1 MSSLN
6 VKRRLADPEVH
17 RRINVLHVYD
27 ARADRELKVNSVL
40 GSAALQT
47 RTPEFGQGMLNVFSD
62 NGAHRNVPGKG
73 RLRVNF
79 ANDDNHITYRRQVL
93 RVLSTEIPDAL
104 FVKAADANPL
114 EIKAGEKIDLTGIE
128 LDLAVSYD
136 TFFDFNLRSVDGIRI
151 VLDGDG
157 KAVQTSFDSYR
168 LNDLSPGAE
177 TKRTVLT
184 NNDFKVTLNIRPT
197 IVKSTQ

>member
-1 MSSLN
+1 MSTLL

-17 RRINVLHVYD
+17 HSINVLQVHST
-27 ARADRELKVNSVL
+27 AISGELKVNSVP
-40 GSAALQT
+40 GAAAFQT
-47 RTPEFGQGMLNVFSD
+47 ITPEFGQGSLNAFSD
-62 NGAHRNVPGKG
+62 NGAHRNANGKG
-73 RLRVNF
+73 SLRVNF
-79 ANDDNHITYRRQVL
+79 VNDNNHVTYRRQVL

-114 EIKAGEKIDLTGIE
+114 EIKAGEKIDLTSVE

-157 KAVQTSFDSYR
+157 KAVQTNFDSYR